1 MACSTVSLSRLAA
14 GRRSKTPEYNSLGA
28 GFLPCA
34 HLPPRD
40 LSSEDHQYC
49 NSESP
54 LGSSCGRTTVG
65 QRQFCLEGW
74 TASLFLRSCSPFRW
88 GSWAPSMSSWS
99 VRCQSRAS
107 HSQSSSVCWV
117 DAQASIASSA
127 YKNIYKSNSIL
138 FSISVACLG
147 NSCSNPKGGRML
159 WKIDRKMD
167 WSVTRRRSAILKLYS
182 HYLDWLHSLN
192 SSNCLYSKL
201 ILLQ

>member
-14 GRRSKTPEYNSLGA
+14 GRRSKTPQCNSLGA

-54 LGSSCGRTTVG
+54 LGSSCCRTTVE

-88 GSWAPSMSSWS
+88 GSWVPSMSSWS

-138 FSISVACLG
+138 FSISVAA
-147 NSCSNPKGGRML
+147 SVIVAQTQRGRML
-159 WKIDRKMD
+159 WKMDRKVD

-182 HYLDWLHSLN
+182 NYLDWLHSLN
-192 SSNCLYSKL
+192 SSNCLYFKL